1 MKISLQNSLLISLC
15 LFAVVSFISIAAAN
29 VFLGISVLLFL
40 IITYKNKSIRIN
52 PDKMRFF
59 KAIGVF
65 VGALFVSALFSG
77 DIAYGLKT
85 WADFFLWR
93 FMPFVILLAVLD
105 DEDLSNKVLRA
116 VMFGFVIDCLY
127 AIYWSFFVF
136 KGKFDWI
143 RAAGFVGHPMTL
155 AGWACILLPVL
166 LVFIFRKDVVQKYHW
181 VAVVLFVIGSVTLL
195 FNATRGAWLAL
206 AVVLPLMS
214 LFFILQNKKILLI
227 CLALVLGVG
236 TILVN
241 NASFMKRVDSIDDLK
256 NTSNRSRLV
265 IWDISIKMFK
275 EHVILG
281 VGLGDYKNV
290 YQREHIAPRVEV
302 ERKAIKDLTS
312 FKKFKKSEQD
322 VVLKAPV
329 NLWKVQGYKKLKK
342 QERNEFN
349 KAYSKFRFE
358 YSLSKLNHAHNNL
371 LQMLAENGLV
381 GFIGYIFAFGYIL
394 WSNFKNYLLNKNPYA
409 LMIVGSTSALIL
421 QGLTEYNFG
430 NSSVM
435 KIYWLVLAC
444 LLILASKYNDKVK
457 NTLVDEMKK

>member
-1 MKISLQNSLLISLC
+1 MKLSLKNALLISLC
-15 LFAVVSFISIAAAN
+15 MFAVASFISIAAAN

-40 IITYKNKSIRIN
+40 IITYKNKGVNIAT
-52 PDKMRFF
+52 DKLPYF
-59 KAIGVF
+59 KAIAVF
-65 VGALFVSALFSG
+65 AGALFVSALFSS

-85 WADFFLWR
+85 WADFFIWR
-93 FMPFVILLAVLD
+93 FIPFVMLLTVLD
-105 DEDLSNKVLRA
+105 GETFGKKVLAA
-116 VMFGFVIDCLY
+116 VIGGFAIDCLY
-127 AIYWSFFVF
+127 AICWSVFIF

-155 AGWACILLPVL
+155 AGWTCILLPVL
-166 LVFIFRKDVVQKYHW
+166 LVFIFRKDVAQKYHW
-181 VAVVLFVIGSVTLL
+181 LAILLFAIGSVALL

-214 LFFILQNKKILLI
+214 SFFILQNKKLLLI
-227 CLALVLGVG
+227 SLALVLGVG

-256 NTSNRSRLV
+256 NTSNRSRLI
-265 IWDISIKMFK
+265 IWDTSIEMFK
-275 EHVILG
+275 EHPVLG
-281 VGLGDYKNV
+281 VGLGNYKNV
-290 YQREHIAPRVEV
+290 YQNEYIAPRVDKEIN
-302 ERKAIKDLTS
+302 AIKKLRS
-312 FKKFKKSEQD
+312 FRTLKKSEQA

-329 NLWKVQGYKKLKK
+329 NLWKIQGYKKLKK

-381 GFIGYIFAFGYIL
+381 GFIGYICAFGFIL
-394 WSNFKNYLLNKNPYA
+394 WKNFKNFLLNKNPYA
-409 LMIVGSTSALIL
+409 LMIVGSTSALLL

-444 LLILASKYNDKVK
+444 LIILASKYNDGMK
-457 NTLVDEMKK
+457 NE